1 MTSRDE
7 TEALSVAAE
16 SSGALERHGSGSG
29 SGEVSTQRHSSG
41 EVSTERHSSGEVSTK
56 RPGAVDT
63 AEEPSPG
70 TRPRTRDLD
79 TSLIAEAATAPDT
92 AAGGGSDDG
101 SDDDGAP
108 PGGRKRRPLRTSLI
122 ALAAITVAAAA
133 GVAAPGTIGGDG
145 GGSGGSAP
153 SGPPATAK
161 VERTTLTDT
170 ETVDGNLGYGDATT
184 VQAPASS
191 SGTGD
196 GQSGQGQSGQDQS
209 GQGQS
214 GQGSSAAG
222 SAGDGIV
229 TWVPEE
235 GKKIERGDTVYRVDQ
250 QRIPLLYG
258 SFPLY
263 RTLRSGSEGDDV
275 RMLEK
280 NLRALGYMGFTVDD
294 TYNSATAE
302 AVKEWQDD
310 LNREE
315 TGTVAAGDAVV
326 ADGAR
331 RVADVK
337 TSPGAA
343 LSGSILSWTGTER
356 IVGVDLDVQ
365 FEDLVEKGTKVT
377 VELPDNTTVQ
387 AEVTDIG
394 TPSTSQGDDSA
405 DGSGSGDSGSGDSDD
420 KATLP
425 VELTVKDQK
434 GLGRYQAAAVQVT
447 LKAESREDVLV
458 VPVSALVAQRGGG
471 YAVEVVTADGT
482 EYRPVKLGM
491 FADSRVEVSGKG
503 IKEGTVVGVPK

>member
-1 MTSRDE
+1 M
-7 TEALSVAAE
+7 
-16 SSGALERHGSGSG
+16 
-29 SGEVSTQRHSSG
+29 
-41 EVSTERHSSGEVSTK
+41 
-56 RPGAVDT
+56 
-63 AEEPSPG
+63 
-70 TRPRTRDLD
+70 
-79 TSLIAEAATAPDT
+79 AEAATAPDT

-133 GVAAPGTIGGDG
+133 GVAATGTIGGDG

-196 GQSGQGQSGQDQS
+196 GQSGQDQS

-280 NLRALGYMGFTVDD
+280 NLRALGYTGFTVDD

>member
-1 MTSRDE
+1 
-7 TEALSVAAE
+7 
-16 SSGALERHGSGSG
+16 
-29 SGEVSTQRHSSG
+29 
-41 EVSTERHSSGEVSTK
+41 
-56 RPGAVDT
+56 
-63 AEEPSPG
+63 
-70 TRPRTRDLD
+70 
-79 TSLIAEAATAPDT
+79 
-92 AAGGGSDDG
+92 
-101 SDDDGAP
+101 
-108 PGGRKRRPLRTSLI
+108 
-122 ALAAITVAAAA
+122 AITVAAAA
-133 GVAAPGTIGGDG
+133 GVAATGTIGGDG
-145 GGSGGSAP
+145 GDSGSSAP

-184 VQAPASS
+184 VQAPASP

-196 GQSGQGQSGQDQS
+196 GQSGQGQSGQGQS
-209 GQGQS
+209 GRSDQS

-235 GKKIERGDTVYRVDQ
+235 GRRIERGDTVYRVDQ

-275 RMLEK
+275 EMLEK
-280 NLRALGYMGFTVDD
+280 NLRALGYKGFTVDD

-343 LSGSILSWTGTER
+343 LSGNVLSWTGTQR

-365 FEDLVEKGTKVT
+365 FEDLVGKGTEVT
-377 VELPDNTTVQ
+377 VELPDNTTVR

-405 DGSGSGDSGSGDSDD
+405 DGSGSGSGDSGSGGSDD

-447 LKAESREDVLV
+447 LKAESRKDVLV

-482 EYRPVKLGM
+482 EYRPVELGM

>member
-7 TEALSVAAE
+7 TEALSVAGE
-16 SSGALERHGSGSG
+16 PSGAL
-29 SGEVSTQRHSSG
+29 
-41 EVSTERHSSGEVSTK
+41 ERHSSGEVSTK

-63 AEEPSPG
+63 AEEPSPDN
-70 TRPRTRDLD
+70 RPHTRDLE
-79 TSLIAEAATAPDT
+79 TSLTAEPATAPDT
-92 AAGGGSDDG
+92 ASDDGSDDG
-101 SDDDGAP
+101 SD
-108 PGGRKRRPLRTSLI
+108 GGTPTGSGRRRRPLRTSLI
-122 ALAAITVAAAA
+122 ALAAITVTAAA
-133 GVAAPGTIGGDG
+133 GVAATGAIGGDG
-145 GGSGGSAP
+145 NDSGGSAP

-184 VQAPASS
+184 VQAPASA
-191 SGTGD
+191 SGTGE
-196 GQSGQGQSGQDQS
+196 GQSGQDQS

-214 GQGSSAAG
+214 GQSDQSGQGTSGAG

-235 GKKIERGDTVYRVDQ
+235 GKRIERGDTVYRVDQ

-275 RMLEK
+275 EMLEK
-280 NLRALGYMGFTVDD
+280 NLRALGYTGFTVDE

-337 TSPGAA
+337 ASPGAA
-343 LSGSILSWTGTER
+343 LSGSVLSWTGTER

-365 FEDLVEKGTKVT
+365 FEDLVEKGTEVT

-394 TPSTSQGDDSA
+394 TPSTSKGDDSA

-447 LKAESREDVLV
+447 LKAESRKDVLV

-491 FADSRVEVSGKG
+491 FADSKVEVSGKG

>member
-7 TEALSVAAE
+7 TEALSVAGE
-16 SSGALERHGSGSG
+16 PSGALERHSSGEMSTKRH
-29 SGEVSTQRHSSG
+29 SAGEVSTQ
-41 EVSTERHSSGEVSTK
+41 

-63 AEEPSPG
+63 AEEPDPD
-70 TRPRTRDLD
+70 TRPRTRDLE
-79 TSLIAEAATAPDT
+79 TSLTAEAATAPDT
-92 AAGGGSDDG
+92 AVGGGSDDG

-108 PGGRKRRPLRTSLI
+108 HGGGRRRRPLRTSLI

-133 GVAAPGTIGGDG
+133 GVAATGTIGGDG

-196 GQSGQGQSGQDQS
+196 GQSGQGQSGQGQS

-214 GQGSSAAG
+214 DQSGQGSAAAG

-235 GKKIERGDTVYRVDQ
+235 GKRIERGDTVYRVDQ

-263 RTLRSGSEGDDV
+263 RTLQSGSTGDDV
-275 RMLEK
+275 KMLEK
-280 NLRALGYMGFTVDD
+280 NLRALGYTGFTVDD

-394 TPSTSQGDDSA
+394 TPSTSKGDDSA
-405 DGSGSGDSGSGDSDD
+405 DGSGSGSGDSGSGNSDD

-447 LKAESREDVLV
+447 LKAESRKDVLV